1 MTRNIISKFK
11 SYISCIFNKQPNL
24 PQTPLGRWNLKHDCK
39 LKEMRT
45 VFWANSDHCGDTLC
59 GNVEKSKD
67 ILDAKIKS
75 NQSK

>member
-1 MTRNIISKFK
+1 MISKLNT
-11 SYISCIFNKQPNL
+11 YISSIFTKKNNVS
-24 PQTPLGRWNLKHDCK
+24 QTPLGRWTLKHDCK

-67 ILDAKIKS
+67 ILDAKIKN